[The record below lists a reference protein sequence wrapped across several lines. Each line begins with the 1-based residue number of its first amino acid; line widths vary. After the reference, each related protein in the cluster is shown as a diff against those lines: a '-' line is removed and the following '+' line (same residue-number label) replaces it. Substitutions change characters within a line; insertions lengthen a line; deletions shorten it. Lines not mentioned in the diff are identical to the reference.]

1 MGTYILRRLLSM
13 IPVLLLVSMIVFSLL
28 HLTPGDPAISMLG
41 EEATPES
48 IAALRNRLGLDEPL
62 PVQYVRWATSVVQGD
77 LGRSIRSNEPVRD
90 AIIKR
95 LPVTIELSILSILVS
110 LIIAIPVGIISAMRR
125 NSPVDTVSTSFA
137 LLGVSLPNFFLAI
150 LLIFLLSVKLRWLS
164 PIGYTPFL
172 DDPVDNLKRMIMP
185 ALTLGTALSAIVM
198 RMTRSSLLEVL
209 DQDYVRTARAK
220 GLREAQVVRVHAL
233 KNAMVP
239 VVTVVGL
246 QIGGLLGG
254 AIITEQIFVLPGI
267 GRLLV
272 DAIFQRDFP
281 MVQGVVL
288 FASLAFL
295 FANLAVDLFYA
306 YLDPRIRYS

>member
-1 MGTYILRRLLSM
+1 MGRYILRRLLSM
-13 IPVLLLVSMIVFSLL
+13 IPVLFIVSLIVFSLL
-28 HLTPGDPAISMLG
+28 HLSPGDPAISMLG

-48 IAALRNRLGLDEPL
+48 IANLRGRLGLDEPL
-62 PVQYVRWATSVVQGD
+62 PVQYVKWSSSVVQGD
-77 LGRSIRSNEPVRD
+77 LGRSIRSNQPVRE
-90 AIIKR
+90 AIIQR
-95 LPVTIELSILSILVS
+95 LPVTIELALLSVLVS
-110 LIIAIPVGIISAMRR
+110 LVIAIPVGIISAMRR
-125 NSPVDTVSTSFA
+125 NTPVDTVSTTFA

-150 LLIFLLSVKLRWLS
+150 LLIFLFSVHLRWLS
-164 PIGYTPFL
+164 PIGYTPFIE
-172 DDPVDNLKRMIMP
+172 DPVDNLRRMIMP

-220 GLREAQVVRVHAL
+220 GLREASVVRVHAL

-246 QIGGLLGG
+246 QVGGLLGG
-254 AIITEQIFVLPGI
+254 AIIVEQIFVLPGI

-295 FANLAVDLFYA
+295 FANLAVDLLYA
-306 YLDPRIRYS
+306 YLDPRIRYT

>member
-1 MGTYILRRLLSM
+1 MGTYILRRLISM
-13 IPVLLLVSMIVFSLL
+13 IPVLFIVSLIVFSLL
-28 HLTPGDPAISMLG
+28 HLTPGDPAMSMLG

-48 IAALRNRLGLDEPL
+48 IAALRGQLGLDEPL
-62 PVQYVRWATSVVQGD
+62 PVQYVKWAASVVQGD
-77 LGRSIRSNEPVRD
+77 LGRSIRSNQPVSE
-90 AIIKR
+90 AIIDR
-95 LPVTIELSILSILVS
+95 LPVTIELSILSVMVS
-110 LIIAIPVGIISAMRR
+110 LIIAIPVGIIAAMRR
-125 NSPVDTVSTSFA
+125 NSPLDTASTTVA
-137 LLGVSLPNFFLAI
+137 LLGVSIPNFFLAI
-150 LLIFLLSVKLRWLS
+150 LLIFLFSVRLGWLS
-164 PIGYTPFL
+164 PIGYTPIL
-172 DDPVDNLKRMIMP
+172 EDPVDNLKRMIMP

-220 GLREAQVVRVHAL
+220 GLREARVVRIHAL

-254 AIITEQIFVLPGI
+254 TIITESIFVLPGI

-281 MVQGVVL
+281 LVQGVVL
-288 FASLAFL
+288 FAALAFL
-295 FANLAVDLFYA
+295 LANLAVDLLYA

>member
-1 MGTYILRRLLSM
+1 MGRYILRRLLSM
-13 IPVLLLVSMIVFSLL
+13 IPVLFIVSLIVFSLL
-28 HLTPGDPAISMLG
+28 HLSPGDPAMSMLG

-48 IAALRNRLGLDEPL
+48 IAQLRGRLGLDEPL
-62 PVQYVRWATSVVQGD
+62 PVQYVKWAGSVLQGD
-77 LGRSIRSNEPVRD
+77 LGRSIRSNQPVRE
-90 AIIKR
+90 AIIQR
-95 LPVTIELSILSILVS
+95 LPVTIELALLSVLVS
-110 LIIAIPVGIISAMRR
+110 LVIAIPVGIVSAMRR
-125 NSPVDTVSTSFA
+125 NSPVDTVSTTFA

-150 LLIFLLSVKLRWLS
+150 LLIFLFSVQLRWLS
-164 PIGYTPFL
+164 PIGYTPFI

-220 GLREAQVVRVHAL
+220 GLREAKVVRVHAL

-246 QIGGLLGG
+246 QVGGLLGG
-254 AIITEQIFVLPGI
+254 AIIVEQIFVLPGI

-272 DAIFQRDFP
+272 DSIFQRDFP

-295 FANLAVDLFYA
+295 FANLAVDLLYA
-306 YLDPRIRYS
+306 YLDPRIRYT

>member
-1 MGTYILRRLLSM
+1 MGSYILRRLLSM
-13 IPVLLLVSMIVFSLL
+13 IPVLFIVSLIVFSLL
-28 HLTPGDPAISMLG
+28 HLTPGDPALSMLG

-48 IAALRNRLGLDEPL
+48 IAALRGELGLDDPL
-62 PVQYVRWATSVVQGD
+62 PVQYVKWAGSVLQGD
-77 LGRSIRSNEPVRD
+77 LGRSIRSNQPVAE
-90 AIIKR
+90 AILQR
-95 LPVTIELSILSILVS
+95 LPITIELAILSVVISMV
-110 LIIAIPVGIISAMRR
+110 IAIPIGIIAAMRR
-125 NSPVDTVSTSFA
+125 NSPLDTASTTVA

-150 LLIFLLSVKLRWLS
+150 LLIFLFSVRLGWLS
-164 PIGYTPFL
+164 PIGYTPFV

-185 ALTLGTALSAIVM
+185 AITLGTALSAIVM

-220 GLREAQVVRVHAL
+220 GLREARVVRVHAL

-254 AIITEQIFVLPGI
+254 TIITETIFVLPGI

-272 DAIFQRDFP
+272 DSIFQRDFP
-281 MVQGVVL
+281 LVQGVVL
-288 FASLAFL
+288 FAALAFL
-295 FANLAVDLFYA
+295 FTNLAVDLLYA
-306 YLDPRIRYS
+306 YIDPRIRYS